1 MGNSQ
6 PEEVPLA
13 RRLGVF
19 DATMIV
25 MGGIIGAGIF
35 VNPAVVARNVHT
47 SALIL
52 GAWLIGGLIALI
64 GAFVYAELAALRPRV
79 GGQYAYLWDAYHPIV
94 AFLYG
99 WTLLLVVQTGGMAGA
114 AIIFGRYFGELF
126 GFSIPEQLLAAVAL
140 GVLTVVNCLGVR
152 AGSNVQSALMLTK
165 LVAIALLIG
174 VGCFGPIATNL
185 TGTDATV
192 ASGGFAGLGRAMV
205 PVIFAYGGWQTASFI
220 SGEMRHPRRDLPR
233 GLLIGVIGVILCY
246 VLVNYCCLRA
256 LGVAGLAST
265 NIPASEVMRHALGE
279 RGAHVIAA
287 GIAVSTLGFL
297 SQSILTAP
305 RVYYAMA
312 RDGVFFKAVGYLDPR
327 TQVPTVAII
336 LQGICAAAIAFTGKY
351 DQILNYVV
359 AIDVLFF
366 GLTGASLLIFRA
378 RLQGKPS
385 DEERLR
391 VPWHPV
397 TTGLFVLAC
406 WAISISTISQ
416 FPRNA
421 GIGIGILAA
430 GALVYPLWRNR
441 GAAESARL
449 VSE

>member
-1 MGNSQ
+1 MDN
-6 PEEVPLA
+6 PEPAEVPLA
-13 RRLGVF
+13 RRLGLF

-35 VNPAVVARNVHT
+35 VNPAVVARNVRT
-47 SALIL
+47 ATLVL

-79 GGQYAYLWDAYHPIV
+79 GGQYAYLRDAYHPIV

-114 AIIFGRYFGELF
+114 AIIFGRYFCELF
-126 GFSIPEQLLAAVAL
+126 GLSISEQAVATL
-140 GVLTVVNCLGVR
+140 ALAILTAVNCLGVR
-152 AGSNVQSALMLTK
+152 AGSNVQSALMLIK

-174 VGCFGPIATNL
+174 IGCFGPVKTNFA
-185 TGTDATV
+185 GVEPSD
-192 ASGGFAGLGRAMV
+192 SGGFAGLARAMA
-205 PVIFAYGGWQTASFI
+205 PVLFAYGGWQTASFV
-220 SGEMRHPRRDLPR
+220 SGEMRDPRRDLPR
-233 GLLIGVIGVILCY
+233 GLVIGVIGVILCY
-246 VLVNYCCLRA
+246 VLVSYSCVRV
-256 LGVAGLAST
+256 LGVGDLART
-265 NIPASEVMRHALGE
+265 NVPASEVMRHAFGE
-279 RGAHVIAA
+279 RGAQVIAA
-287 GIAVSTLGFL
+287 GIAISTLGFL

-312 RDGVFFKAVGYLDPR
+312 RDGVFFKAVGHLDPR
-327 TQVPTVAII
+327 TRVPTVAIV
-336 LQGICAAAIAFTGKY
+336 LQGVCAAVIAFTGKY

-378 RLQGKPS
+378 RLQKETS
-385 DEERLR
+385 DGERLR

-397 TTGLFVLAC
+397 TTSVFVLAC
-406 WAISISTISQ
+406 WAISISTVAQ

-421 GIGIGILAA
+421 GIGVGILAA
-430 GALVYPLWRNR
+430 GALIYPLWRR
-441 GAAESARL
+441 SPSSGED
-449 VSE
+449 